1 MAVKDVIPNSVLW
14 NDVRDTLNAHGGS
27 VVNTDTSSAF
37 DERGNVNYAARY
49 KPTKYSEES
58 RESNLGNWW
67 SANNGNCGVLID
79 MKTKLSELKGVTDAS
94 SFWAHDYPTGG
105 TEEPFH
111 FGDFRNYNPNAKMVS
126 DTYVSSDELF
136 ISGGLSSVCAMSF
149 RDNLGTNALDYTEI
163 KMVSG
168 GESTLSSWYFGVIAI
183 GTSGTRYGM
192 VSLPY
197 SMKQLNSITDDVYYT
212 QNDHYAFVNLNGG
225 IFPYTG
231 EYDLYPVLFGNAHN
245 ANDYTADVTITNGY
259 IPLPVKPARVTVKSL
274 SSLYSAEI
282 TSVSLAGTTL
292 TINYKVSSSEGQFI
306 FNSTNNTPTLTVRAY
321 TDIAEGVEVF
331 PYDGNTFAS
340 YVGNYTVP
348 AGGSENCSDQVT
360 ILSPSAYRYI
370 SVEIRWPIEPNGFAA
385 IKMDIEI

>member
-37 DERGNVNYAARY
+37 DERGNVNYTARY
-49 KPTKYSEES
+49 KPTKYSEER

-67 SANNGNCGVLID
+67 YANNSNCGVLID

-94 SFWAHDYPTGG
+94 SFWSHDYPTGG

-111 FGDFRNYNPNAKMVS
+111 FGDFRNYNPNAEMVA
-126 DTYVSSDELF
+126 DTYVSSKEVF
-136 ISGGLSSVCAMSF
+136 FNEYGVSSVCAMPF
-149 RDNLGTNALDYTEI
+149 RENLGSNALDYTEI
-163 KMVSG
+163 KLASG
-168 GESTLSSWYFGVIAI
+168 IESTLSSWYFGVIAI

-197 SMKQLNSITDDVYYT
+197 SMDELNSRTDDVYYA

-245 ANDYTADVTITNGY
+245 ANAYTADVTLANGY
-259 IPLPVKPARVTVKSL
+259 IPLPVKPTRVTVITA

-282 TSVSLAGTTL
+282 TSVSLSGTTL
-292 TINYKVSSSEGQFI
+292 TINYKVSSSSGQMI
-306 FNSTNNTPTLTVRAY
+306 FGPTNNTPTLTVRAY

-348 AGGSENCSDQVT
+348 AGGSVNCSDQVT

-370 SVEIRWPIEPNGFAA
+370 SVDIRWPQNFAA

>member
-49 KPTKYSEES
+49 KPTKYSEER
-58 RESNLGNWW
+58 RERNLGNWW
-67 SANNGNCGVLID
+67 YANNDNCGVLID
-79 MKTKLSELKGVTDAS
+79 YKTKLSELKGVTDAS

-111 FGDFRNYNPNAKMVS
+111 SGDFRNYNPNAEMVA
-126 DTYVSSDELF
+126 DTYVSSKEVF
-136 ISGGLSSVCAMSF
+136 FSQYGVSSVCAMSF
-149 RDNLGTNALDYTEI
+149 RENLGSNALDYTEI
-163 KMVSG
+163 KLASG
-168 GESTLSSWYFGVIAI
+168 IESTLSSWYFGVIAI

-197 SMKQLNSITDDVYYT
+197 SMDELNSITDDVYYA

-245 ANDYTADVTITNGY
+245 ANAYTADVTLANGY
-259 IPLPVKPARVTVKSL
+259 IPLPVKPTRVTVITA

-282 TSVSLAGTTL
+282 TSVSLSGTTL
-292 TINYKVSSSEGQFI
+292 TINYKVSSSSGQFI
-306 FNSTNNTPTLTVRAY
+306 FNSTTNTPSLTVRAY

-348 AGGSENCSDQVT
+348 AGGSVNCSDQVT

-370 SVEIRWPIEPNGFAA
+370 SVDIRWPQNFAA